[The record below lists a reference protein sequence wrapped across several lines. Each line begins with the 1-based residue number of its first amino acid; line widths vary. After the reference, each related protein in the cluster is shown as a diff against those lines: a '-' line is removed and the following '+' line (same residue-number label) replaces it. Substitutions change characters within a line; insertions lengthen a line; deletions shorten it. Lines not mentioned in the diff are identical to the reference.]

1 MSDYDNTN
9 RGSLFKNDKGNN
21 PNRPDYTGKIN
32 VGGTDYRLSAWIK
45 EAKSGKK
52 YMSLS
57 VKEDD
62 SGQQRQQSPPQRKS
76 APAGSNY
83 GTGDSET
90 PDLHDDDI
98 PF

>member
-9 RGSLFKNDKGNN
+9 RGSLFKNDKGDN

-62 SGQQRQQSPPQRKS
+62 SGQKGRQPQRGS
-76 APAGSNY
+76 APDGSNY
-83 GTGDSET
+83 SDQPP
-90 PDLHDDDI
+90 PDFQSDDI